1 MCHIIFIVCVPDWI
15 LYYILCGNFYWMCY
29 IANKILRKG
38 NYEFLSDVMA
48 MVPYHRWNITNWAHA
63 HNECRNAW
71 TPRNTGRSDLA
82 QNVRWTSRYC
92 LPRFAYNES
101 IRKTPAHDAYIFSRI
116 HMHETACKIRKTL
129 TWWHFFRYLPLSFV
143 QMKHTTYA
151 AAVIFLIVEI
161 HCIENVL
168 AKKLLS
174 STIRSS
180 STEAPI
186 ASPLISQPNSSFE
199 TNIE

>member
-101 IRKTPAHDAYIFSRI
+101 IRKTPAHDAYIFPNSYTRNY
-116 HMHETACKIRKTL
+116 MQNSKNTNLMA
-129 TWWHFFRYLPLSFV
+129 FFPLSPSLFCPDETHNV
-143 QMKHTTYA
+143 CSRGDFSNRRNPLYRKCAGQKATVVDDTKLKHWSANSVT
-151 AAVIFLIVEI
+151 I
-161 HCIENVL
+161 NQ
-168 AKKLLS
+168 
-174 STIRSS
+174 STK
-180 STEAPI
+180 
-186 ASPLISQPNSSFE
+186 
-199 TNIE
+199 